1 MKKII
6 TLLLL
11 VALTGCESLK
21 ENIDWAKLNE
31 DRIKEVIEL
40 IKEIP
45 FSPSGP
51 TIDYETKP
59 KGYVSNGKVLVDV
72 PPLVEVWATID
83 GNLLYRS
90 IQEVFPGVE
99 FDPLAD
105 GTFAILTLESIEDFI
120 PWTQTFAKQI
130 GFVYGSESLDCDN
143 FARGFRG
150 AVKYTLAKSD
160 SVEAEALCA
169 TIWVKN
175 QTPWAGVADGA
186 HALNAIPYYS
196 KRDQRYGILIVE
208 PQNGIYTDLS
218 QYPNKEYIYQITV
231 SGG

>member
-1 MKKII
+1 MKKLI
-6 TLLLL
+6 TLFLITVL
-11 VALTGCESLK
+11 VGCESIK
-21 ENIDWAKLNE
+21 ENAQWAQDNK

-40 IKEIP
+40 VKEIP
-45 FSPSGP
+45 FSPAGP

-59 KGYVSNGKVLVDV
+59 KAYVSNGQTLVDN
-72 PPLVEVWATID
+72 PPPVEVYAIID
-83 GNLLYRS
+83 SELLYQS
-90 IQEVFPGVE
+90 IQEVFPGVD

-105 GTFAILTLESIEDFI
+105 GTFAILTLDSIEQFI
-120 PWTQTFAKQI
+120 PWTQRFAQQI

-150 AVKYTLAKSD
+150 AVKFALAKS
-160 SVEAEALCA
+160 SSIEAEALCA

-186 HALNAIPYYS
+186 HALNAIPYYDTAP
-196 KRDQRYGILIVE
+196 KRFGILVVE
-208 PQNGIYTDLS
+208 PQNGTYTDLS